1 MNKKKVSISWSGG
14 KDSAFALYKILLS
27 GAYEVVNLHTVID
40 EESKRVGLHGVR
52 ESLIEEQAE
61 RIELP
66 LVKVY
71 LTGSQNHDAYEK
83 LMKSFY
89 MQCAR
94 QNIDGVIFGDIFL
107 EDLRHYREGLMK
119 DSTLIPFFPLW
130 KMDCALLWEDF
141 IHAGFKTMIC
151 SADASM
157 FRKEE
162 LGKTMELS
170 FPETLNPGVD
180 IAGEYGEFHT
190 LVYDGPIFKKP
201 LLIELGEVV
210 KRTYSYQRKNDAGK
224 IEMAE
229 TAFWFQD
236 LISRMA

>member
-61 RIELP
+61 SIELP

-71 LTGSQNHDAYEK
+71 LTRSQNHDAYEK

-94 QNIDGVIFGDIFL
+94 QNIEGVIFGDIFL
-107 EDLRHYREGLMK
+107 EDLRHYREELMK
-119 DSTLIPFFPLW
+119 DCNLIPFFPLW

-141 IHAGFKTMIC
+141 IKAGFKTMIC

-157 FRKEE
+157 FREEE

-180 IAGEYGEFHT
+180 IAGEHGEFHT

-201 LLIELGEVV
+201 LLIEPGEVV
-210 KRTYSYQRKNDAGK
+210 KRTYAYQRKNDAGK

-229 TAFWFQD
+229 TAF
-236 LISRMA
+236 